1 MFDEIDPQHS
11 NNIWLGGD
19 FNVPNVDWSDVMSTP
34 NSPNTQLAT
43 KLIEVTNDRSLTQ
56 VVDLPTRKDNTLDLF
71 FTSNPSLIN
80 RTITIPPLTQAAD
93 HDIVF
98 IDVNTRASIPKQT
111 PATKFLYKKADWA
124 SMRQE
129 MSNYVPPHHICSGT
143 VERHGKLSKIINEEI
158 YPNKSISAA
167 KNTNLGLQEKLLTTY
182 IEETNISKHGE
193 KRNLKIYIIPTWFNG
208 PFASRKLDKHIN
220 NT

>member
-1 MFDEIDPQHS
+1 MDLKLKDQKNVQIGCVYRPPWTDEDYIVDLEKALDEIDPQHS

-19 FNVPNVDWSDVMSTP
+19 FNVPNVDWSDVMSAP

-56 VVDLPTRKDNTLDLF
+56 VVDLPTRKNNTLDLF

-98 IDVNTRASIPKQT
+98 IDVNMRASIPKQT

-129 MSNYVPPHHICSGT
+129 MSNYVLPTTS
-143 VERHGKLSKIINEEI
+143 VQEQWNDMENFL
-158 YPNKSISAA
+158 KSLM
-167 KNTNLGLQEKLLTTY
+167 KKF
-182 IEETNISKHGE
+182 
-193 KRNLKIYIIPTWFNG
+193 IPTKVFR
-208 PFASRKLDKHIN
+208 PQKHKPWI
-220 NT
+220 T